1 MKQVYLDNAATTP
14 VRLEVEVAMRPYFCE
29 KYGNPSG
36 VYQMSSE
43 NRGMIEN
50 VREQIAKTLNASAE
64 EIYFTSG
71 GTEGDNWAIF
81 GTAYGYKRSGKHIIT
96 TNTEHP
102 AINLP
107 LEALKEEGF
116 EIEKIGVDEK
126 GYIDIEELKSKIRKD
141 TILVSVI
148 LANNETGTV
157 QDIEKIGQAVKEAN
171 NDTLLHADAVQAF
184 GKMKIDVKNSKIDML
199 SASGHKFGA
208 PRGTGI
214 FYMKKGLKVKP
225 LMYGGGQQLNQRS
238 GTENVAGAAAIA
250 KAAEV
255 CYKNLEENNEK
266 IREIKKY
273 IADRVFT
280 EIPNTFINGDSIE
293 KASPYVLN
301 IGFMGLR
308 SEVLLH
314 ALEAE
319 GIYVSAG
326 SACNSKKK
334 VRSSVLS
341 AMGKSDE
348 EIEGSIRLSFSKF
361 NTMEEAEY
369 AVEKLKEQAALLR
382 RFNRKR

>member
-1 MKQVYLDNAATTP
+1 MEVYFDSAATGKVLPEAVETM
-14 VRLEVEVAMRPYFCE
+14 VKAMTEV
-29 KYGNPSG
+29 YGNPSSASILG
-36 VYQMSSE
+36 
-43 NRGMIEN
+43 IEAGN
-50 VREQIAKTLNASAE
+50 VLKKAQEDIARLINAEPS

-225 LMYGGGQQLNQRS
+225 LMYGGGQQLNQRP

-273 IADRVFT
+273 IADRVLT

-369 AVEKLKEQAALLR
+369 AIEKLKEQAALLR